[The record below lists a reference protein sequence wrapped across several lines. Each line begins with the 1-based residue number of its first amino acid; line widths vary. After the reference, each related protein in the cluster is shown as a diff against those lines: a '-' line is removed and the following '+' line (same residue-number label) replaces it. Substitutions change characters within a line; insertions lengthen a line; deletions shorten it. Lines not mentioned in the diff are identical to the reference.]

1 MIPDYTATEHARSI
15 ALQFA
20 LPEPLEVLDFPGKGN
35 INQQTYLIAS
45 GPRDHRAHHLLQLL
59 NPDVFTEPVAVM
71 EAAISCIRAQQRAL
85 REGVVDDKEWETI
98 ELVPTREGA
107 SYLKLVDSQ
116 GVRCWRMMLRI
127 GPARSYRSLRE
138 IAGRVERLRIA
149 EEAGRG
155 LALFGRLT
163 ASMDPGAISCPLP
176 GYRDTSLYYRQ
187 LASVLAGS
195 RTEEE
200 AATFLPDD
208 EIVRRSAGQHFLIHA
223 DHSEVGLRRN
233 EPEVQRL
240 IDVALCQEAKALTL
254 INRLRSGAL
263 RKVVVH
269 GDTKLD
275 NFLFGVDTG
284 RVKALVDL
292 DTIMPHTW
300 LSDWGDMVRSLVNPA
315 GERERDQEKIEIDM
329 AVFEALAR
337 GFLSTAKGI
346 ESEEIELMVDA
357 PQIMALELG
366 VRFLTDYLR
375 GDSYFKPGNDDPAD
389 LNKIRA
395 LVQFRVFERL
405 RSSEDAAR
413 RIVDALRTRSE

>member
-1 MIPDYTATEHARSI
+1 MILDDTATEHARSI

-20 LPEPLEVLDFPGKGN
+20 LREPLEVLDFPGKGN
-35 INQQTYLIAS
+35 INRQTYLIAS
-45 GPRDHRAHHLLQLL
+45 GPPDNRGHHLLQLL

-71 EAAISCIRAQQRAL
+71 EAAISCIRAQQQAL

-98 ELVPTREGA
+98 ELIPTREGA
-107 SYLKLVDSQ
+107 DYLKIADGQ
-116 GVRCWRMMLRI
+116 GIRCWRMMQRI

-163 ASMDPGAISCPLP
+163 ASMDPNAISCPLP

-200 AATFLPDD
+200 AAPFLPDD
-208 EIVRRSAGQHFLIHA
+208 EMVRRSAGRHFLIHA
-223 DHSEVGLRRN
+223 DEQESRRRLN
-233 EPEVQRL
+233 EPDVQRL
-240 IDVALCQEAKALTL
+240 IDLALAQEPRALTL
-254 INRLRSGAL
+254 INRLRSGEL

-275 NFLFGVDTG
+275 NFLFSADTG
-284 RVKALVDL
+284 RVRSLVDL

-315 GERERDQEKIEIDM
+315 GERERDHEKIEIDM

-337 GFLSTAKGI
+337 GFLGATRGI

-375 GDSYFKPGNDDPAD
+375 GDSYFTRGDDDPPD
-389 LNKIRA
+389 LNKTRA

-405 RSSEDAAR
+405 CSSEEPAR
-413 RIVDALRTRSE
+413 SIVEALRTRS